1 MAIIISDQK
10 IAAFSLVFLCQAN
23 IAAALLSV
31 HFHCLLQIKQT
42 IKWFRNPGPSCF
54 KAAQGAQT
62 VSSPMVPAVAHFEC
76 PQHCRMLCPNT
87 SQCTEHSSEIP
98 GLPLSLS
105 PFPCFQQFLD
115 FSVLLAF
122 SSFPWKT
129 AERICL
135 CKLCSFSLLWL
146 LGFHEGQLRPSRIA
160 VTMLTALLIPLGISF
175 ECNTCVWPL
184 HTSQGTEEEDFTSQ
198 LGAGPVA
205 SSPLAQA
212 CITHV
217 FSCSSPDICNCPQ
230 SETSCKADKSSDLT
244 QYSSFY
250 ILYSQ
255 PCRPPLAIADKTS
268 FFK

>member
-23 IAAALLSV
+23 IAAALLSI

-105 PFPCFQQFLD
+105 PFPCFQQFLN

-146 LGFHEGQLRPSRIA
+146 LGFHNRTTSAFQSCCYHANCTSNTSWYLIWVQHLCLALAHLSGHWGGGFYLSARCWASCFLSFGSGLHYTCSLVLPQTFATVLSQRPAARLTRALIWHNTA
-160 VTMLTALLIPLGISF
+160 VFIYCTHSPAD
-175 ECNTCVWPL
+175 L
-184 HTSQGTEEEDFTSQ
+184 H
-198 LGAGPVA
+198 
-205 SSPLAQA
+205 
-212 CITHV
+212 
-217 FSCSSPDICNCPQ
+217 
-230 SETSCKADKSSDLT
+230 
-244 QYSSFY
+244 
-250 ILYSQ
+250 
-255 PCRPPLAIADKTS
+255 
-268 FFK
+268 

>member
-54 KAAQGAQT
+54 NAAQGAQP
-62 VSSPMVPAVAHFEC
+62 VASPMVPAVAHFEC

-105 PFPCFQQFLD
+105 PFRCFQQFLD

-146 LGFHEGQLRPSRIA
+146 LGFHNRTTSAFQNCCYHANCTSNTSWYLIWVQHLCLALAHLSGHWGGGFYLSARCWASCFLSFGSGLHYTCVLLFFPRHLQLSSVRDQLQGWQELWSDTIQQFLYI
-160 VTMLTALLIPLGISF
+160 VLTALQTSISN
-175 ECNTCVWPL
+175 CRQN
-184 HTSQGTEEEDFTSQ
+184 
-198 LGAGPVA
+198 
-205 SSPLAQA
+205 
-212 CITHV
+212 V
-217 FSCSSPDICNCPQ
+217 F
-230 SETSCKADKSSDLT
+230 L
-244 QYSSFY
+244 
-250 ILYSQ
+250 
-255 PCRPPLAIADKTS
+255 
-268 FFK
+268 